1 MHIGNR
7 IREVM
12 KEKHMSAIAIAKI
25 INCER
30 TNIYN
35 IYARKDINTKL
46 LEQFCVILNHDF
58 FKELSKDLSLKK
70 NK

>member
-7 IREVM
+7 IKEVM
-12 KEKHMSAIAIAKI
+12 REKHVSAIAVAKI

-35 IYARKDINTKL
+35 IYARKDVSTKL

-58 FKELSKDLSLKK
+58 FKDLSKDLNLKK
-70 NK
+70 SK

>member
-1 MHIGNR
+1 MHIGER
-7 IREVM
+7 IKEVM
-12 KEKHMSAIAIAKI
+12 TQQRVSVISVAREIE
-25 INCER
+25 CER